1 MSAIGTPTYKIAKF
15 LVLITSRLTIN
26 EFTVKDSFSF
36 AKEIDEQYSSFYMVS
51 LKVHLL
57 FINIPLDKNI
67 NIRTESIYDQND
79 TV

>member
-1 MSAIGTPTYKIAKF
+1 MSAIGTPTYKIAEF
-15 LVLITSRLTIN
+15 LVLTTSRLTIN
-26 EFTVKDSFSF
+26 EFTVKDPFSF

-57 FINIPLDKNI
+57 FINIPLDKKI
-67 NIRTESIYDQND
+67 NVCTESIYDQND